1 MTKSNSLYV
10 ILISI
15 YAFLI
20 NWISGNV
27 GVMPIDTFAFFDTS
41 YSILEGK
48 YPIRD
53 FWIFSGL
60 LLDYLQALFFILI
73 GENWTAYV
81 VHGCFFNILISLA
94 IYFTF
99 INLNLSKIY
108 SFFYSIS
115 LATLCYPVSGTPF
128 AYQHSFVLSLISIFI
143 ICLAI
148 KKESNI
154 LWLFLPI
161 IMSLGFL
168 SQQTP
173 SSYINL
179 FLIIIIFYNFIS
191 KKNIKNFKFFIFGCL
206 ATLLLFLAFL
216 FITKTPVRDFIFQ
229 YILFPLTI
237 GSGRIL
243 DDSSAFTSLSNQLN
257 INRLIGDFKFIHV
270 FSLLLITITLKNI
283 FNKSNKSKNYLIL
296 LNLLILISTFIF
308 IFHQL
313 ITANQIFIFG
323 LIPIIAGFFQ
333 INLTASENK
342 KKFLNLFL
350 IVLVTFCTVKYHYRF
365 NIERKFMD
373 LENVNLE
380 KAIFASQL
388 SPKLENLK
396 WITPFSYSENP
407 QEELD
412 FLKTVINHLKEDT
425 RKKTVITH
433 YQFLSLILGEDLNI
447 LNRWYM
453 DHHSHPTPGHKYFK
467 YYEDFVNKQLTKNNI
482 EVIYLISFTKNEMM
496 FDKVKVYF
504 TQKCFKNSEVIEGK
518 FSFHEIKNC
527 S

>member
-1 MTKSNSLYV
+1 MTKSNILYV
-10 ILISI
+10 VLISF
-15 YAFLI
+15 YAFVV

-27 GVMPIDTFAFFDTS
+27 GVMPIDTFSFFDTS

-73 GENWTAYV
+73 GKNWTAYV
-81 VHGCFFNILISLA
+81 IHGCFFNILISLA
-94 IYFTF
+94 AYFTF
-99 INLNLSKIY
+99 TNLKLSKIY
-108 SFFYSIS
+108 SFFYALS
-115 LATLCYPVSGTPF
+115 LATLCYPVAGTPF
-128 AYQHSFVLSLISIFI
+128 AYQHSFILSLISIFI

-154 LWLFLPI
+154 LWFFLPI
-161 IMSLGFL
+161 TMSLGFL
-168 SQQTP
+168 AQQTP

-179 FLIIIIFYNFIS
+179 FLIIVIFYHFIS
-191 KKNIKNFKFFIFGCL
+191 KKNIKNLNFFIFGSL
-206 ATLLLFLAFL
+206 TILLLFLVFL
-216 FITKTPVRDFIFQ
+216 LITKTPVRDFIFQ
-229 YILFPLTI
+229 YILFPMTI

-243 DDSSAFTSLSNQLN
+243 DDNSAFTSLSEQLN
-257 INRLIGDFKFIHV
+257 INRLIGDFKFIHI
-270 FSLLLITITLKNI
+270 FLILLIFITLKNI
-283 FNKSNKSKNYLIL
+283 INKSNKSENYLIVA
-296 LNLLILISTFIF
+296 NLLILISTFLF

-333 INLTASENK
+333 INLNSQNNNK
-342 KKFLNLFL
+342 KYLNLL
-350 IVLVTFCTVKYHYRF
+350 VIVLVAFCTVKYHYRF

-380 KAIFASQL
+380 KAISASQL
-388 SPKLENLK
+388 SPKLKHLK
-396 WITPFSYSENP
+396 WITPFSYSQNP

-412 FLKTVINHLKEDT
+412 FLQTVIKRLKEDS
-425 RKKTVITH
+425 RKKIVITH
-433 YQFLSLILGEDLNI
+433 YQFLSLILNEDLNI
-447 LNRWYM
+447 LNRWYL
-453 DHHSHPTPGHKYFK
+453 DHHSHPTPKHKYFK
-467 YYEDFVNKQLTKNNI
+467 YYKDFVNKQLTKNNI
-482 EVIYLISFTKNEMM
+482 EVIYLVSFTENEMI

-504 TQKCFKNSEVIEGK
+504 TEKCFENNQVIEKK
-518 FSFHEIKNC
+518 FSFHEIKSC

>member
-1 MTKSNSLYV
+1 MTKLNSLYV
-10 ILISI
+10 VLISI

-41 YSILEGK
+41 YSILQGK

-94 IYFTF
+94 VYFTF
-99 INLNLSKIY
+99 INLNLNKIY

-154 LWLFLPI
+154 LWFFLPI
-161 IMSLGFL
+161 IMFLGFL

-173 SSYINL
+173 TSYINL
-179 FLIIIIFYNFIS
+179 LLIIIIFYNFIS
-191 KKNIKNFKFFIFGCL
+191 KKNIKNFKFFIFGCS
-206 ATLLLFLAFL
+206 AILFLFIAFL
-216 FITKTPVRDFIFQ
+216 LITKTPVRDFIFQ

-243 DDSSAFTSLSNQLN
+243 DDNSAFTSLSDQLN

-270 FSLLLITITLKNI
+270 FSVLLITITLKNI
-283 FNKSNKSKNYLIL
+283 LNKSQNHLIL
-296 LNLLILISTFIF
+296 LNLLILIPTFLF

-333 INLTASENK
+333 TNLNARGNK
-342 KKFLNLFL
+342 KKFINLFL

-388 SPKLENLK
+388 SPKLKNLK
-396 WITPFSYSENP
+396 WITPLSYSENP

-425 RKKTVITH
+425 RKKIVITH
-433 YQFLSLILGEDLNI
+433 YQFLSLILSEDLNI
-447 LNRWYM
+447 LNRWYL
-453 DHHSHPTPGHKYFK
+453 DHHSHPTPDHKYFA
-467 YYEDFVNKQLTKNNI
+467 YYKDFVNKQLTKNNI
-482 EVIYLISFTKNEMM
+482 EVIYLISSTKNEMA

-504 TQKCFKNSEVIEGK
+504 TEKCFQNKEVIEGK

>member
-1 MTKSNSLYV
+1 MTKSDFLYV
-10 ILISI
+10 VLISI

-41 YSILEGK
+41 YSILQGK

-60 LLDYLQALFFILI
+60 LLDYLQALFFILV

-81 VHGCFFNILISLA
+81 VHGCFFNILISLSV
-94 IYFTF
+94 YFTF
-99 INLNLSKIY
+99 INLNLNKIY

-154 LWLFLPI
+154 LWFFLPI
-161 IMSLGFL
+161 IMFLGFL

-173 SSYINL
+173 TSYINL
-179 FLIIIIFYNFIS
+179 LLIIIIFYNFIS
-191 KKNIKNFKFFIFGCL
+191 KKNIKNFKFFIFGCS
-206 ATLLLFLAFL
+206 AILFLFIAFL
-216 FITKTPVRDFIFQ
+216 LITKTPVRDFIFQ

-243 DDSSAFTSLSNQLN
+243 DDSSAFTSLSDQLN
-257 INRLIGDFKFIHV
+257 INRLIDDFKFIHV
-270 FSLLLITITLKNI
+270 FSLLLIIITLKNI
-283 FNKSNKSKNYLIL
+283 LNKSNKSENYLIP
-296 LNLLILISTFIF
+296 LNILILISIFIF

-323 LIPIIAGFFQ
+323 LIPVIAGFFQ
-333 INLTASENK
+333 INLNQSENK

-350 IVLVTFCTVKYHYRF
+350 IALVTFCTVKYHYRF

-388 SPKLENLK
+388 SPKLQNLK

-412 FLKTVINHLKEDT
+412 FLRTVINRLKEDN
-425 RKKTVITH
+425 RKKIVITH
-433 YQFLSLILGEDLNI
+433 YQFLSLILSEDLNI
-447 LNRWYM
+447 LNRWYL
-453 DHHSHPTPGHKYFK
+453 DHHSHPTPDHKYFA
-467 YYEDFVNKQLTKNNI
+467 YYKDFVNKQLTKNNI
-482 EVIYLISFTKNEMM
+482 EVIYLISSTKNEMA

-504 TQKCFKNSEVIEGK
+504 TEKCFQNKEVIEGK

>member
-10 ILISI
+10 VLISI

-60 LLDYLQALFFILI
+60 LLDYLQALFFILV
-73 GENWTAYV
+73 GENWSAYV
-81 VHGCFFNILISLA
+81 IHGCFFNILISLVV
-94 IYFTF
+94 YFTF

-154 LWLFLPI
+154 LWFFLPI
-161 IMSLGFL
+161 TMSLGFL

-179 FLIIIIFYNFIS
+179 FLIIIIFYYFIS
-191 KKNIKNFKFFIFGCL
+191 NKNIKNLKFFISGCL
-206 ATLLLFLAFL
+206 TILFSFVAFL
-216 FITKTPVRDFIFQ
+216 LITKTPVRDFIFQ

-243 DDSSAFTSLSNQLN
+243 DDSSAFTSLSDQLN
-257 INRLIGDFKFIHV
+257 INRLLGDFKFIHI

-283 FNKSNKSKNYLIL
+283 LNISNKSQNYLIL
-296 LNLLILISTFIF
+296 LNLLILISTFLF

-333 INLTASENK
+333 INLNVIENK

-350 IVLVTFCTVKYHYRF
+350 IVLVTFCTIKYHYRF
-365 NIERKFMD
+365 NVERKFMD

-412 FLKTVINHLKEDT
+412 FLKIVMNRLKEDT
-425 RKKTVITH
+425 RKKMVITH
-433 YQFLSLILGEDLNI
+433 YQFLSLILSEDLNI
-447 LNRWYM
+447 LNRWYL
-453 DHHSHPTPGHKYFK
+453 DHHSHPTPDHKYFE
-467 YYEDFVNKQLTKNNI
+467 YYKDFANKQLIKNNI

-504 TQKCFKNSEVIEGK
+504 PEKCFENNEVIESK